1 MPVTPNTNL
10 PGYLFVSRG
19 TGQNDGIWVPF
30 TDSKEYLI
38 QGTLGVP
45 SGATNYL
52 GPHIAPWNGQLL
64 SVSLVCRAGSGTLD
78 INQNG
83 TAVTGLTSL
92 AFGTG
97 TPNTYTPTNTTLVS
111 VGDLMATVIDT
122 VSSADNLTVSFVYWI
137 YL

>member
-30 TDSKEYLI
+30 TDSKEYII
-38 QGTLGVP
+38 QGTIGVA

-64 SVSLVCRAGSGTLD
+64 SVSLVCRAGSGTLN

-92 AFGTG
+92 AFGT
-97 TPNTYTPTNTTLVS
+97 TVASFAPTNTTLVS

-137 YL
+137 